1 MTTKCDGD
9 LARCETCTDITCW
22 LNSENIYFKKA
33 YASASNREHQGEIAT
48 MRSFVKD
55 KGCASHSAFTN
66 AEHLKELFRKEIAK
80 WKEEDPLFMAYVHGQ
95 EAGRKE
101 GAQQIVDVIKELEWR
116 KTLWVGAKDY
126 CEGIKEAISLLRQVK
141 K

>member
-1 MTTKCDGD
+1 
-9 LARCETCTDITCW
+9 

-55 KGCASHSAFTN
+55 KGCASHSTFTD
-66 AEHLKELFRKEIAK
+66 AERELDELKGINKMLEEEVARLSDIEMANERRIA
-80 WKEEDPLFMAYVHGQ
+80 
-95 EAGRKE
+95 
-101 GAQQIVDVIKELEWR
+101 DVIKELEWR

-126 CEGIKEAISLLRQVK
+126 CEGIKEAISLLQQVK